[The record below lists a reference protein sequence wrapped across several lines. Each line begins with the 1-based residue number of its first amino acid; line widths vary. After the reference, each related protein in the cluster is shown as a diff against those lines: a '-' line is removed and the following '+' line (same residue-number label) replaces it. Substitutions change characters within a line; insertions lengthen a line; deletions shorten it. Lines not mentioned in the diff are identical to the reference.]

1 VRLAYFDWF
10 QNPNRA
16 GRKGKWIYKNI
27 FTQKQISGSTIIKHA
42 SGCVLFTQNY
52 LYYSKS
58 TTFLSN
64 ISGPLGGFSAT
75 SRVFVSGWIAT
86 VFLFKK
92 TIEIGKA
99 VVTNSEGS
107 FRDTD
112 LFIREQA
119 RGFCK
124 PQFIEVEG
132 KCQARLRPKN
142 FIDFDAINAEFADGD
157 IHTQVR
163 V

>member
-1 VRLAYFDWF
+1 M
-10 QNPNRA
+10 
-16 GRKGKWIYKNI
+16 
-27 FTQKQISGSTIIKHA
+27 KQISGSTILKH
-42 SGCVLFTQNY
+42 SPGCVLFTQNH

-64 ISGPLGGFSAT
+64 ISGSLGGFSAT
-75 SRVFVSGWIAT
+75 SRVFVSRWIAT

-107 FRDTD
+107 FRDAD
-112 LFIREQA
+112 VFIREQA
-119 RGFCK
+119 RCFCK

-132 KCQARLRPKN
+132 KCQACLRPKN
-142 FIDFDAINAEFADGD
+142 FIDFDAIDSELANGD